1 MAKYNNLTAV
11 LLFIIGSIFL
21 IETAKAVEEGV
32 PGKMDDK
39 KNQIEDKKTEALCSR
54 IDNVVGRLEKYLD
67 NDRIGLEERN
77 RERVE
82 EMKNT
87 RASRDSELAE
97 RRETRNQSRNEFYE
111 KLEKEAGDDSAKIA
125 TVKKFKERVELAIK
139 TRREAI
145 DQARENMNKGID
157 QAIQN
162 RESEMKRMRSEFGAE
177 IEKNISEV
185 KNSCSNG
192 VTSDELKDLLASFRE
207 DVKNSR
213 NNYKNRIKEAK
224 KVQSEIQKLREE
236 RKVAV
241 KLAIEN
247 FKSSMKAAQEELRS
261 AMGSQSNEE

>member
-111 KLEKEAGDDSAKIA
+111 KLEKEAGDDSAKI
-125 TVKKFKERVELAIK
+125 
-139 TRREAI
+139 
-145 DQARENMNKGID
+145 G
-157 QAIQN
+157 
-162 RESEMKRMRSEFGAE
+162 
-177 IEKNISEV
+177 
-185 KNSCSNG
+185 CS
-192 VTSDELKDLLASFRE
+192 
-207 DVKNSR
+207 
-213 NNYKNRIKEAK
+213 
-224 KVQSEIQKLREE
+224 
-236 RKVAV
+236 
-241 KLAIEN
+241 
-247 FKSSMKAAQEELRS
+247 
-261 AMGSQSNEE
+261 